1 MDSDLADQPCLAC
14 SSDDDPL
21 PPEVYLGYLEHLDT
35 DKWNVIDYHHLHGT
49 YAFPDFKTA
58 LSFSNSIG
66 LLAEEEWHHPDIH
79 LSWGKVEVDVWTH
92 KIDGLHKTDF
102 VFAAKVDRI
111 YAVLSKN

>member
-1 MDSDLADQPCLAC
+1 M
-14 SSDDDPL
+14 
-21 PPEVYLGYLEHLDT
+21 GYLEHLDT

-49 YAFPDFKTA
+49 YAFSDFKTA

-92 KIDGLHKTDF
+92 KIDGFHKTDF
-102 VFAAKVDRI
+102 VFAAKADRI